1 MVKAVIFDRDATL
14 NETTQIL
21 RSGQKAGDKT
31 DGYVL
36 AKEELKLFPAV
47 QTAMQKLRQHGITP
61 FVFTQQ
67 NSIGKGLT
75 TKENVDAIHQHMNDI
90 LGDDGKIEAYY
101 VAWQVPYA
109 ELDPRAKPSPAM
121 ILEILNDY
129 GLEKE
134 DVIVIGDSMR
144 DYQSAKNADVQYMWV
159 RDDLKRLSEVQM
171 QETDCP
177 VFDNVLEAVD
187 HILNHK

>member
-36 AKEELKLFPAV
+36 AKEELKLFAAV

-101 VAWQVPYA
+101 VAWQVPNA
-109 ELDPRAKPSPAM
+109 EPDPRAKPSPAM